1 MSPHVDRNGQI
12 VSTQS
17 AAAAA
22 HYDQGVERL
31 VGSSPDAIESFGA
44 AVAEDAMFGVAL
56 AALAWSTSA
65 FGADNGDGVRALE
78 RCLGGSTTM
87 TRRERQHVEVVAMA
101 LRGDVERARA
111 LGSDHLREFPEDA
124 VVTCVIGREREPRG
138 DQPGVAS
145 PSAMR
150 RATTEPAS
158 SRPDRSA
165 AS

>member
-31 VGSSPDAIESFGA
+31 VGSSPDAIESFRA
-44 AVAEDAMFGVAL
+44 ALSEDAMFGVAL
-56 AALAWSTSA
+56 AALAWSTRV
-65 FGADNGDGVRALE
+65 FGTDNGDGVRALE

-101 LRGDVERARA
+101 MRGDVERAQA
-111 LGSDHLREFPEDA
+111 LGSDHLCEFPEDA

-138 DQPGVAS
+138 GQPGVACS
-145 PSAMR
+145 SATR
-150 RATTEPAS
+150 RATTDPAS